1 MILKNIKRWIFT
13 GVIGILL
20 FSVGFSSI
28 VQILYMELAFKLY
41 VSILIMVLGV
51 LFIVVSLKKSFISLI
66 DVICKNKS
74 YGDMS
79 KEKLNKLLYK
89 DKILNKRPKIVVIG
103 GGTGLSVLLRGLKEY
118 TTNITAIVTV
128 ADDGGGSG
136 VLREDLGMLPPGD
149 IRSCILALANT
160 EPSMERILQHR
171 FTEGNLK
178 GQNFG
183 NLFMAAMNEEYGSFE
198 TAVKEMSNVL
208 AITGAVL
215 PMTLEDVTLY
225 AKLES
230 GDVIT
235 GESNI
240 PEKNKELGSRIEN
253 VFIKPKN
260 PKPLKESIKAI
271 READCILLGPGS
283 LYTSIIPNLLVKDI
297 VKEIENARAV
307 KVYISNVMTQPGETD
322 GYNVLDHVEAI
333 NKSTKKDL
341 LDYVITNTESIPD
354 EILEKYNDDGAKQLI
369 ITDEEEEILNKKNVK
384 VIKGNL
390 IDIKKNYIR
399 HDTNK
404 LSKII
409 IDLTIKNLEERV
421 GLGDFKI

>member
-1 MILKNIKRWIFT
+1 MMLNNIKKWLST
-13 GVIGILL
+13 GVIGIMF

-28 VQILYMELAFKLY
+28 LQRIHLDLEFKLY
-41 VSILIMVLGV
+41 ISILSMLLGT
-51 LFIVVSLKKSFISLI
+51 LLIVISLKKSFISLI
-66 DVICKNKS
+66 DIIYKNKS

-89 DKILNKRPKIVVIG
+89 DKSLNKRPKIVVIG
-103 GGTGLSVLLRGLKEY
+103 GGTGLSVLLRGLKEH

-149 IRSCILALANT
+149 VRSCILALANT

-171 FTEGNLK
+171 FAEGNLK

-208 AITGAVL
+208 AVTGKVI
-215 PMTLEDVTLY
+215 PMTLENVKLY

-230 GDVIT
+230 GDVIA

-260 PKPLKESIKAI
+260 PKPLKESIEDI
-271 READCILLGPGS
+271 READCIILGPGS
-283 LYTSIIPNLLVKDI
+283 LYTSVIPNLLVKDI
-297 VKEIENARAV
+297 VKEIENSKGI
-307 KVYISNVMTQPGETD
+307 KVYIANVMTQPGETD
-322 GYNVLDHVEAI
+322 GYNVLNHIEAI
-333 NKSTKKDL
+333 HKSTKKDL
-341 LDYVITNTESIPD
+341 VDYVITNTESIPD
-354 EILEKYNDDGAKQLI
+354 ETLEKYNDDGAKQLI
-369 ITDEEEEILNKKNVK
+369 ITDEEEYILNKKNIK

-409 IDLTIKNLEERV
+409 IDLTIKN
-421 GLGDFKI
+421 